1 MTIEPTLD
9 RLRARIGPFAAV
21 LVLWVAL
28 AAGAGAQ
35 TPTSAPPAAA
45 SSGATADKPP
55 APAPIAL
62 SDIANQGQV
71 AAETV
76 GNAEADLAADE
87 TVAAAQA
94 ALPELARDIQAR
106 QAETDQLLARLPTI
120 DVLRDAGAV
129 WDRLEKRA
137 ADLTRDLTRQAGRY
151 DERLAEL
158 QQLEESWK
166 LTRQPAREAG
176 DSAGLVEQVD
186 RIVADV
192 ARARKAVAAR
202 RAQVL
207 ALQNQAVQL
216 GNQARETQGAI
227 RKSLDQATNRLL
239 QRDRPPLWRSELRG
253 ATSHNL
259 AEAGNQTLAS
269 QWAALRAHAADNAD
283 AYGLHAAFAV
293 ACVAG
298 LWALRRPMRRWLDKE
313 PELDEAYRVLDA
325 PVATGTLIALMA
337 AGLFYGQAP
346 RLWWTLLGVAGAVP
360 TVLLTRRVIGR
371 NLYPVM
377 YALVAFYVAD
387 QVRTLVAAA
396 PTLSRILFM
405 AEMLAGLGFLLWQI
419 RRSAG
424 ASAAAS
430 SPPAGTAPA
439 GVASPASAAAVAQDV
454 PTPAIATAVR
464 LGSRVMLAT
473 FLIATA
479 LHVLGYVRLGEL
491 LATGMFSSAYL
502 ALVLHAAVE
511 VADGLVAG
519 LLRVPPLSMLEMV
532 RRHRHLL
539 KQRLQLGL
547 RWLAAGAWLLSTL
560 DLFALRQPLAT
571 LLATA
576 LEAPLRF
583 GSIEITVGSVLLFAA
598 TLWGT
603 WLLSRLIRFTLEEE
617 FYPRAGLARGLTYA
631 ISTVLHYVIL
641 VVGFVIAIAA
651 LGVDMTR
658 FTILAGAVGVGLGF
672 GMQNI
677 VNNFVSGLIVLFER
691 PVEVGDLVQLGDTT
705 GTVERI
711 GIRATVIRTTSGAA
725 IILPNGKLIA
735 DQLTNWTLSS
745 RLRRI
750 QVPVQVPADS
760 DPERVIAELTG
771 VAQANARILKT
782 PPPEVLFIKPG
793 PGPLDFELR
802 AWTRDVESA
811 SRVRSELVVAINRAM
826 ATAAKPA

>member
-1 MTIEPTLD
+1 MTIEQTLD
-9 RLRARIGPFAAV
+9 QLRARIGPLAAM
-21 LVLWVAL
+21 LVFWAAL

-35 TPTSAPPAAA
+35 TPAPVPPAAA
-45 SSGATADKPP
+45 SSGGATADKPP

-62 SDIANQGQV
+62 SDIATQAQ
-71 AAETV
+71 AAADV
-76 GNAEADLAADE
+76 IGKAEADLAADE
-87 TVAAAQA
+87 AVAAAQDE
-94 ALPELARDIQAR
+94 LPDLERDIQAR
-106 QAETDQLLARLPTI
+106 QAEIDQLLTRLPTI
-120 DVLRDAGAV
+120 DMLRDSGAI
-129 WDRLEKRA
+129 WEELEQRA

-158 QQLEESWK
+158 QQLEEAWK

-186 RIVADV
+186 RIVADI
-192 ARARKAVAAR
+192 ARARKAVIAR

-207 ALQNQAVQL
+207 ALQNQAVQS
-216 GNQARETQGAI
+216 GNQTRETQGAI
-227 RKSLDQATNRLL
+227 RRSLDQATNRLL
-239 QRDRPPLWRSELRG
+239 QRDRPPIWRSELRG

-259 AEAGNQTLAS
+259 AEAGNQTLS
-269 QWAALRAHAADNAD
+269 NQWAALRAHAADNAD
-283 AYGLHAAFAV
+283 AYWLHATFAI

-325 PVATGTLIALMA
+325 PIATGTLIAIMA

-360 TVLLTRRVIGR
+360 TVLLTRRVISR
-371 NLYPVM
+371 KLYPVM

-396 PTLSRILFM
+396 PVLSRVLFM
-405 AEMLAGLGFLLWQI
+405 AEMLAGLGFLLWQM
-419 RRSAG
+419 RRSA
-424 ASAAAS
+424 SAGAAS
-430 SPPAGTAPA
+430 QAEVRTEAEPVPA
-439 GVASPASAAAVAQDV
+439 
-454 PTPAIATAVR
+454 PAIAKAVR
-464 LGSRVMLAT
+464 IGSRCMLVA
-473 FLIATA
+473 FLIATT

-491 LATGMFSSAYL
+491 LGTGMFSSAYL

-519 LLRVPPLSMLEMV
+519 SLRVPPLSLLEMV

-539 KQRLQLGL
+539 KQRLQRGL
-547 RWLAAGAWLLSTL
+547 RWLAAGAWLLMTL

-571 LLATA
+571 LLAAA
-576 LEAPLRF
+576 LDAPLRF
-583 GSIEITVGSVLLFAA
+583 GSIEITVGSIALFAA

-603 WLLSRLIRFTLEEE
+603 WLVSRLIRFTLEEE

-760 DPERVIAELTG
+760 DPERIIAELTG

-782 PPPEVLFIKPG
+782 PPPEVLFLKPG
-793 PGPLDFELR
+793 PGALEFELR

-811 SRVRSELVVAINRAM
+811 SRVRSELVVAINRQLT
-826 ATAAKPA
+826 ATAKPS